1 MLKMKTLS
9 AIKYLLVFFLFAG
22 MGCEEAIIDQGFTI
36 GKEVSFQVNQ
46 LYTSADGQYTLKITE
61 VSDSRCPEG
70 VQCIWQ
76 GEVTVKGDWTENN
89 NKSSFEIHSVMSTQT
104 IQPTGYT
111 IQIVDAKPYP
121 KYGTESKPENL
132 VVTLL
137 IQKK

>member
-1 MLKMKTLS
+1 MKTLS

-22 MGCEEAIIDQGFTI
+22 MGCEETVIDQGFTI
-36 GKEVSFQVNQ
+36 GKEDSFQVNQ
-46 LYTSADGQYTLKITE
+46 LYTSANGQYTLKITE

-89 NKSSFEIHSVMSTQT
+89 NKSSFEIHSVVSTLT
-104 IQPTGYT
+104 KQPTGYT
-111 IQIVDAKPYP
+111 VQIVDAKPYP
-121 KYGTESKPENL
+121 KYGTESKPEDL

>member
-1 MLKMKTLS
+1 MKTLS
-9 AIKYLLVFFLFAG
+9 TIKYLLVFFLLAG
-22 MGCEEAIIDQGFTI
+22 MGCEETIIDQGFTI

-46 LYTSADGQYTLKITE
+46 LYTSANGQYTLKITE
-61 VSDSRCPEG
+61 VIDSRCPEG

-76 GEVTVKGDWTENN
+76 GEVTLKGEWTENG
-89 NKSSFEIHSVMSTQT
+89 NKSSFEIHSVINDLTK
-104 IQPTGYT
+104 QPTGYT

>member
-1 MLKMKTLS
+1 MKTLS

-22 MGCEEAIIDQGFTI
+22 MGCEETVIDQGFTI
-36 GKEVSFQVNQ
+36 GKEDSFQVNQ

-89 NKSSFEIHSVMSTQT
+89 NKSSFEIHSVVSTQT
-104 IQPTGYT
+104 KQPDGYT
-111 IQIVDAKPYP
+111 IKIVDAKPYP
-121 KYGTESKPENL
+121 KYGTESKPEDL

>member
-1 MLKMKTLS
+1 MKTLTVL
-9 AIKYLLVFFLFAG
+9 KYLLIFFLFAG
-22 MGCEEAIIDQGFTI
+22 MGCEEAIIDQGFII
-36 GKEVSFQVNQ
+36 GKEERFQINQ
-46 LYTSADGQYTLKITE
+46 LYTSANGQYTIKITE

-89 NKSSFEIHSVMSTQT
+89 NKSSFEIHSVVSNQT
-104 IQPTGYT
+104 KQPTGYT
-111 IQIVDAKPYP
+111 VQIVDAKPYP
-121 KYGTESKPENL
+121 KYGTESKPEDL

>member
-1 MLKMKTLS
+1 MKTLFS
-9 AIKYLLVFFLFAG
+9 IKYILVFLLIAT
-22 MGCEEAIIDQGFTI
+22 MGCEKNVLEQGFTI
-36 GKEVSFQVNQ
+36 GKDASFQVNQ
-46 LYTSADGQYTLKITE
+46 LYTSADGHYTMKITE

-76 GEVTVKGDWTENN
+76 GEVTVKGEWTENN
-89 NKSSFEIHSVMSTQT
+89 SKSTFEIHSVMSNQT
-104 IQPTGYT
+104 KQPTGYT

-121 KYGTESKPENL
+121 KYGTESKPEDL

>member
-1 MLKMKTLS
+1 MKTLS
-9 AIKYLLVFFLFAG
+9 VLKYLLVFFLFAG
-22 MGCEEAIIDQGFTI
+22 MGCEETIIDHGFTI
-36 GKEVSFQVNQ
+36 GKEANFQVNQ
-46 LYTSADGQYTLKITE
+46 LYTSADGQYSLKITE

-76 GEVTVKGDWTENN
+76 GEVTVTGEFTENGK
-89 NKSSFEIHSVMSTQT
+89 KSSFEIHSVISQSNK
-104 IQPTGYT
+104 QPDGYS

-121 KYGTESKPENL
+121 KYGAESKPEDL